1 MEFLLIT
8 RYGIEVVVS
17 VFMISLIIT
26 LISIFFIK
34 IDFIKYLVIF
44 LSCGLLAFTLYF
56 FRDPERITPEDDK
69 LIISPADGKIILI
82 KDIYEDTYLKSECT
96 QISIFMSPLNVHV
109 NRYPVSGTIEYF
121 EHIPGK
127 YLVAFEDKA
136 SSVNERTLI
145 GINYGKQKILFKQ
158 IAGFIARRIVTDLK
172 LGMKA
177 KKGERFGMIRF
188 GSRVDVVIPKN
199 SSVKVKMNEIV
210 RAGETILAEATDD

>member
-1 MEFLLIT
+1 MIT

-17 VFMISLIIT
+17 VFVISLIII

-44 LSCGLLAFTLYF
+44 LNCGLLAFTLYF
-56 FRDPERITPEDDK
+56 FRDPERITPEDNR
-69 LIISPADGKIILI
+69 LIISPADGKIFLI
-82 KDIYEDTYLKSECT
+82 KDIFEDSYLKSECT

-109 NRYPVSGTIEYF
+109 NRFPVSGTIEYF

-127 YLVAFEDKA
+127 YMVAFEDKS

-158 IAGFIARRIVTDLK
+158 IAGFIARRIVADLK
-172 LGMKA
+172 VGTKA

-188 GSRVDVVIPKN
+188 GSRVDVMIPKN
-199 SSVKVKMNEIV
+199 SSVKVKLNEIV
-210 RAGETILAEATDD
+210 RAGETILAETTDD